1 MRESEGESERVSEG
15 ESDDRKNILYY
26 QTNDFTVQKSRTVI
40 K

>member
-1 MRESEGESERVSEG
+1 MSEVESERVSEG

-26 QTNDFTVQKSRTVI
+26 QTNDFIVLRSRTVI